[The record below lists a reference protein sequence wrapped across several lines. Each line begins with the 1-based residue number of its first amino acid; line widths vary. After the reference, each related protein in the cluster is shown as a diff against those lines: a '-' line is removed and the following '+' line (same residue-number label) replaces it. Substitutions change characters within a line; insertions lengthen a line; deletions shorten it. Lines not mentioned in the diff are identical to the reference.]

1 MQYGIWEYASFL
13 DGIHD
18 LIATQ
23 EVGSAK
29 ILVEDA
35 GLLGKK

>member
-1 MQYGIWEYASFL
+1 MGFGNTHNFF
-13 DGIHD
+13 DGIQD